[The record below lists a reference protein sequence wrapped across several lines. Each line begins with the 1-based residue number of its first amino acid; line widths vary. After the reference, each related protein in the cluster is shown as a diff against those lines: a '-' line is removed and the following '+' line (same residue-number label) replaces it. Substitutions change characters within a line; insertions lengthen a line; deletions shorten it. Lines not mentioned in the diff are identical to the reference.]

1 MTANAS
7 NTSKDTVISINRTQL
22 PLTCPTPD
30 MVLWNQHP
38 KVVLAIEANGKAVC
52 PYCGAHYVLVD

>member
-7 NTSKDTVISINRTQL
+7 NTPKDTVIAITRAQL

-38 KVVLAIEANGKAVC
+38 KVVLAIEAKGKAVC
-52 PYCGAHYVLVD
+52 PYCGAHYALVD